1 MMVKILRGLKS
12 IVAFLTII
20 PVGKDN
26 SLEDMGNYTPLF
38 PLIGL
43 LIGLISGIFSWSL
56 LHLIPSLIVGV
67 LTLGFILLI
76 TGLHHTDG
84 LLDFGDGI
92 MYQGSPEKKI
102 EVMHDK
108 QTGAGG
114 LSFGLIIL
122 LTTAFSISFLTI
134 DMVIQSLILAEIS
147 AKLAMVMIAWAGR
160 SAHKG
165 LGSYCVN
172 AMHSS
177 HRTLRLTISLLICF
191 GIVISLMFITDSIM
205 LIIGSIVITSAIIVS
220 LIIVWISNRHFKGV
234 TGDVFGAVNEITRM
248 TSLIIILAMTK
259 WV

>member
-1 MMVKILRGLKS
+1 MKILRGLKS
-12 IVAFLTII
+12 IIAFLTII

-26 SLEDMGNYTPLF
+26 SLEDMANYMPLF
-38 PLIGL
+38 PLVGL
-43 LIGLISGIFSWSL
+43 LIGLFSGILAWSL
-56 LHLIPSLIVGV
+56 LNLIPSLIVGV

-122 LTTAFSISFLTI
+122 MATAFSISFLTV
-134 DMVIQSLILAEIS
+134 DKVIQSLILAEIS
-147 AKLAMVMIAWAGR
+147 AKLAMVMIAWTGR

-165 LGSYCVN
+165 LGSYCVD
-172 AMHSS
+172 AMHGS
-177 HRTLRLTISLLICF
+177 HRILRLIIPLVMCFSIAIILMLVIGFIVTISA
-191 GIVISLMFITDSIM
+191 M
-205 LIIGSIVITSAIIVS
+205 IVS
-220 LIIVWISNRHFKGV
+220 LILVWMANRHFKGV
-234 TGDVFGAVNEITRM
+234 TGDVFGAANEITRM
-248 TSLIIILAMTK
+248 TSLIIILAMSK
-259 WV
+259 WA

>member
-1 MMVKILRGLKS
+1 MKILRGLKS
-12 IVAFLTII
+12 IIAFLTII

-26 SLEDMGNYTPLF
+26 SLEDMGNYMPLF
-38 PLIGL
+38 PLVGL
-43 LIGLISGIFSWSL
+43 LIGSISGIFAWSL

-92 MYQGSPEKKI
+92 MYQGSPERKI

-122 LTTAFSISFLTI
+122 MTTAFSISFLTI
-134 DMVIQSLILAEIS
+134 YEVIQSLILAEIS

-165 LGSYCVN
+165 LGSYCVD

-177 HRTLRLTISLLICF
+177 HRILRLIIPLAICF
-191 GIVISLMFITDSIM
+191 SIAIILMLITGFIVII
-205 LIIGSIVITSAIIVS
+205 SAMIVS
-220 LIIVWISNRHFKGV
+220 LIIVWVSNRHFKGV
-234 TGDVFGAVNEITRM
+234 TGDVFGAANEIARM
-248 TSLIIILAMTK
+248 TSLIIIL
-259 WV
+259 VI

>member
-1 MMVKILRGLKS
+1 VVKILRGLKS
-12 IVAFLTII
+12 IIAFLTII

-26 SLEDMGNYTPLF
+26 SLEDMGNYMPLF
-38 PLIGL
+38 PLVGL
-43 LIGLISGIFSWSL
+43 LIGSISGIFAWSL

-92 MYQGSPEKKI
+92 MYQGSPERKI

-122 LTTAFSISFLTI
+122 MTTAFSISFLTI
-134 DMVIQSLILAEIS
+134 YEVIQSLILAEIS

-165 LGSYCVN
+165 LGSYCVD

-177 HRTLRLTISLLICF
+177 HRILRLIIPLAICF
-191 GIVISLMFITDSIM
+191 SIAIILMLITGFIVII
-205 LIIGSIVITSAIIVS
+205 SAMIVS
-220 LIIVWISNRHFKGV
+220 LIIVWVSNRHFKGV
-234 TGDVFGAVNEITRM
+234 TGDVFGAANEIARM
-248 TSLIIILAMTK
+248 TSLIIIL
-259 WV
+259 VI